1 MDYAK
6 QLLQDIDALDGERW
20 FPKESEFEDDLPL
33 YWGEWGVYSECL
45 DLKDCLMRR
54 PGKEVENF
62 DWQASRFFS
71 SIDPEKFRAQ
81 HDNLAQIYRDNGV
94 RVHYVEEQRE
104 DRPNA
109 IFCRDLCFM
118 TPEGAIVTRPGL
130 AARRG
135 GVTAFVVSSVSYK
148 YALIIE
154 SASTV
159 EFLRDKAAPMMLS
172 DYCILVRDYSI
183 YRYSPLTAKIAGYIL
198 DHLPS
203 PLSVNQLAE
212 EFFLDPSS
220 LSRKFKKET
229 GFSITE
235 FINQHRVKLAQYYLE
250 RGYHNISEVACL
262 VGYSDSNYFCRIFK
276 KLTTLTPTQ
285 YLDNIRTTGK
295 LL

>member
-1 MDYAK
+1 MQPFQNLLSDQIRTRQSAFEQSDIYPQVMEERYRGED
-6 QLLQDIDALDGERW
+6 QLLDYISQGNLEKCIHFYRSGHETTTMKNMEDIYNRYPGN
-20 FPKESEFEDDLPL
+20 PL
-33 YWGEWGVYSECL
+33 RSYKNSL
-45 DLKDCLMRR
+45 ITLNTL
-54 PGKEVENF
+54 
-62 DWQASRFFS
+62 
-71 SIDPEKFRAQ
+71 
-81 HDNLAQIYRDNGV
+81 
-94 RVHYVEEQRE
+94 
-104 DRPNA
+104 
-109 IFCRDLCFM
+109 CR
-118 TPEGAIVTRPGL
+118 L

-212 EFFLDPSS
+212 EFFLNPSS